1 MPWHQEFIEKMQFYR
16 DTLCKRKWDK
26 WYWLSDLIF
35 YLSLCLSAVL
45 WSTRRSGFFSSK
57 GNQKW
62 RMTILFITSSDTNSL
77 WLDFSS
83 FNNVFSLACV
93 KESIVFY
100 ANFLLRSSSRI
111 NEEKEKDDPKT
122 IPLKI
127 FAKDIGNCAYVS
139 LRMQWCR
146 SVCVRVCGFFHGCVC
161 ACVNVFLV
169 FVLFPR
175 LRL

>member
-45 WSTRRSGFFSSK
+45 WSTRRSGFLSSK
-57 GNQKW
+57 GNQNW
-62 RMTILFITSSDTNSL
+62 RETILFITMA
-77 WLDFSS
+77 WLQYRIDKYGLCDIKCYFLILTS
-83 FNNVFSLACV
+83 
-93 KESIVFY
+93 
-100 ANFLLRSSSRI
+100 FLLHSSSRI

-139 LRMQWCR
+139 TVYVWVL
-146 SVCVRVCGFFHGCVC
+146 VCVCVPSYVC
-161 ACVNVFLV
+161 AF
-169 FVLFPR
+169 F
-175 LRL
+175 